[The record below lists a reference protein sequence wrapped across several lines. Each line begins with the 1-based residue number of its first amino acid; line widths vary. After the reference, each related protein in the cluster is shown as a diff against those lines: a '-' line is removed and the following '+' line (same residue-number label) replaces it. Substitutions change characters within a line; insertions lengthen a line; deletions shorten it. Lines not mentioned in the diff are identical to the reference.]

1 LNIFDVINLGA
12 GTSDALNLITSAAT
26 ALSAGNTPTLN
37 GIEIINLNSL
47 SGNSSLVS
55 TVAPQLT
62 SLNLASYAAA
72 SAMTVT
78 VASAAMNTYGISNS
92 TFDVS
97 DLTVTYAAGATAGAE
112 SVTLNLNAVDA
123 TADAEVADDAL
134 ITFNGDVAGTTNGIE
149 TFVVNATGTNNLE
162 SLISNE
168 VAAGNT
174 ALSAVTVNGSGS
186 LRVDTALVF
195 DATNIGTINA
205 AGNSG
210 GVNLGVGTINLTYT
224 GGTGNDVLRFTTA
237 GDLNSNDV
245 INMGTGTDTIVLADT
260 SISSTTTALNTAIVA
275 TGAEII
281 GFSAAATSVD
291 MSAVTATQVAS
302 YQTGNGN
309 LTFTKLLAAD
319 TVIITQGVSAD
330 ADVIVTGQLG
340 FTTANVT
347 LQGSATAGVSMDDL
361 TATDLAT
368 VQINSAGGSAAVN
381 TLNNLVLSTNAV
393 VTVTGTQGLTVT
405 NALANAAVVINGTAM
420 TGVLTVTAGTTAS
433 SLVGGSGR
441 DVLTG
446 GTGADTIVGGAGN
459 DTINSG
465 VDVAN
470 ANTVIGGLGADT
482 INLQNDTTAAATYG
496 VSATSLESYA
506 TTGQFDTVNNA
517 AIADTDSSVIT
528 LTTGLLNAT
537 VTGAASVNIG
547 VTTVTAGSFLAVG
560 STNGTLTATSQ
571 NFQIYQDSDSD
582 GIIEAS
588 DLRVDFNKTGND
600 TLAIT
605 VVGSKIVVT
614 VGGVA

>member
-123 TADAEVADDAL
+123 TADADVADDAL

-205 AGNSG
+205 SGNSG

-291 MSAVTATQVAS
+291 MSAVAATQVAS

-614 VGGVA
+614 VGGVL

>member
-123 TADAEVADDAL
+123 TADADVADDAL

-205 AGNSG
+205 SGNSG

-291 MSAVTATQVAS
+291 MSAVAATQVAS

>member
-1 LNIFDVINLGA
+1 
-12 GTSDALNLITSAAT
+12 
-26 ALSAGNTPTLN
+26 
-37 GIEIINLNSL
+37 
-47 SGNSSLVS
+47 
-55 TVAPQLT
+55 
-62 SLNLASYAAA
+62 
-72 SAMTVT
+72 MTVT

-123 TADAEVADDAL
+123 TADADVADDAL

-205 AGNSG
+205 SGNSG

-291 MSAVTATQVAS
+291 MSAVAATQVAS

>member
-1 LNIFDVINLGA
+1 MNIFDVINLGA

-123 TADAEVADDAL
+123 TADADVADDAL

-205 AGNSG
+205 SGNSG

-291 MSAVTATQVAS
+291 MSAVAATQVAS